1 MIQFRKLF
9 QYFTEK
15 ESDKMHDYATKIGFT
30 LSPVFACD
38 ICISRRDFMNFVV
51 SRRGPSACA
60 Q

>member
-1 MIQFRKLF
+1 MIHFRKLF

-30 LSPVFACD
+30 LNPVFACD
-38 ICISRRDFMNFVV
+38 TCIFRRDFMNFVV
-51 SRRGPSACA
+51 SRRGTSGCA